1 MSLRQRLVVPV
12 LFLVAF
18 VSYANNLMVAPL
30 MTNMAADFHVEV
42 SQLGL
47 LITVYGLIVGAIS
60 LIAGSL
66 SDRYGRR
73 RTIIVCSV
81 LAALTTVLFAA
92 SRNLAELYALR
103 VVNALAT
110 GPLLVCAYA
119 AIGDFVAP
127 ERRGRATGFVTSALF
142 MSTIVGV
149 PVALMLNQVQGL
161 DWRAAFYGIAL
172 LSVLACLG
180 AAALPQAEQSTG
192 PRRVNLPGLLRGY
205 ASVLRDSRLAGFIL
219 VFLLVYVGNGMYIT
233 YYPSYL
239 ILERGLSTPALAIV
253 YLAGGICAY
262 TATHWAGRIA
272 DRVDRRRMAT
282 LASFTLATSMVG
294 ILYVPT
300 TTATIMWA
308 AIGSAIIYMSSEGFR
323 LTALQT
329 EAIGLA
335 EPERRGTFMGLIATA
350 IAVGTSVGAAGG
362 SLLLAQFAPAGAL
375 AVERMAGYQ
384 FDTFAAIT
392 IMVLSLLQLHAGSR
406 PPVAAPVQERA

>member
-103 VVNALAT
+103 VINAVAT
-110 GPLLVCAYA
+110 GPLLACAYA

-180 AAALPQAEQSTG
+180 AATLPRGEQAA
-192 PRRVNLPGLLRGY
+192 RRINVSGLLRGY
-205 ASVLRDSRLAGFIL
+205 IAVLRDSRLAGFIL
-219 VFLLVYVGNGMYIT
+219 VFLLVYIGNGMYIT

-239 ILERGLSTPALAIV
+239 ILERSLSTPALAIV

-262 TATHWAGRIA
+262 TATHWAGRVA

-282 LASFTLATSMVG
+282 IASFTLAVSMIG

-300 TTATIMWA
+300 TAATIMWA
-308 AIGSAIIYMSSEGFR
+308 AIASAIIYMSSEGFR

-350 IAVGTSVGAAGG
+350 IAVGTSIGAAGG
-362 SLLLAQFAPAGAL
+362 SFLLAQFAPTGAIS
-375 AVERMAGYQ
+375 VERMAGYQ
-384 FDTFAAIT
+384 YDTFAAIAV
-392 IMVLSLLQLHAGSR
+392 MVLSLAQLHAGTR
-406 PPVAAPVQERA
+406 QPVAAPAREQA

>member
-1 MSLRQRLVVPV
+1 MSVRERLVVPV

-30 MTNMAADFHVEV
+30 MTDMAADYGVEV
-42 SQLGL
+42 SRLGL

-60 LIAGSL
+60 LVAGSL

-73 RTIIVCSV
+73 RTIIVCSL
-81 LAALTTVLFAA
+81 LAAVTTVLFTAA
-92 SRNLAELYALR
+92 RDLSELYALR
-103 VVNALAT
+103 VLNALTT
-110 GPLLVCAYA
+110 GPLLACAYA

-149 PVALMLNQVQGL
+149 PIALLLNQVQGL
-161 DWRAAFYGIAL
+161 DWRAAFHGIAL

-180 AAALPQAEQSTG
+180 AAVLPRPASAGGGRIDLAAL
-192 PRRVNLPGLLRGY
+192 VRGY
-205 ASVLRDSRLAGFIL
+205 LAVLSDSRLVGFIL

-239 ILERGLSTPALAIV
+239 VLERELSTSALAVV
-253 YLAGGICAY
+253 YLAGGVCAY
-262 TATHWAGRIA
+262 AATHWAGRIA

-282 LASFTLATSMVG
+282 VASATLAASMIG

-300 TTATIMWA
+300 SAATIMWA
-308 AIGSAIIYMSSEGFR
+308 AIGSAIVYMSSEGFR

-335 EPERRGTFMGLIATA
+335 EAERRGTFMGLIASA
-350 IAVGTSVGAAGG
+350 IAVGTSVGAASG
-362 SLLLAQFAPAGAL
+362 SVLLGRFAPATGA
-375 AVERMAGYQ
+375 ERLIGYDY
-384 FDTFAAIT
+384 DTFAAIVF
-392 IMVLSLLQLHAGSR
+392 MALSLLLLHVGTRRAD
-406 PPVAAPVQERA
+406 AARA